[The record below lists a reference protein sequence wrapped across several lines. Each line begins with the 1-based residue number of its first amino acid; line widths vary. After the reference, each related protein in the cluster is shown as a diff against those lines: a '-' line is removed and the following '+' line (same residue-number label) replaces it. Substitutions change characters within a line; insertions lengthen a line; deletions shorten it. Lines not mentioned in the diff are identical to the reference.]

1 MKYTRQQAKK
11 FEKHGVTMFEYFG
24 KSACS
29 DADLLYLEVNGG
41 HYQEFFD
48 RKSSFIYYVLE
59 GNGSFFLNGEEMAVK
74 ATDAILVP
82 KNTKVYYLG
91 HMKLLLCVAPA
102 WEEKNEEHIR
112 FIERR

>member
-1 MKYTRQQAKK
+1 MKFTRDQAKV
-11 FEKHGVTMFEYFG
+11 FTKHGVTMHEYFG
-24 KSACS
+24 KSECS

-41 HYQEFFD
+41 HYQEFLD

-59 GNGSFFLNGEEMAVK
+59 GSGSFFLDGEEIQVQ

-112 FIERR
+112 YIER